1 MFWGKTKRVP
11 PLIFHALD
19 DVKKV
24 FFIYREPCVD
34 PFWSLNEMILFLYF
48 SYQITTFFPL
58 WCISSPSL
66 AVSMVR
72 SGLLIRECSSHEL
85 TCSMADNWAISIAH
99 MVEGTARTEKLLVFP
114 NKSNVLVP
122 LHLSCCWSLE
132 TEKDPCSSSAHY
144 ILQSYRITTTY
155 RCCLWQGFLL
165 EKNWEVSP
173 LKPCSSCVVWY
184 QNKFTKRK
192 GCDSSCSSRGP
203 KFKFHHPWF
212 KHICNSGSRGST
224 ALFGPLQAPDI
235 QEVHRFACEQNIHT
249 GQIKM
254 KKIIKNKKAHT
265 LNTDPGAISPGQSH
279 YLLNTVS
286 LSHWFFW

>member
-66 AVSMVR
+66 AISMVR

-173 LKPCSSCVVWY
+173 WSPAVAVLCDTKTSSQRGKVVILAALPE
-184 QNKFTKRK
+184 
-192 GCDSSCSSRGP
+192 GPSSSSIIHGSNTSVIQVP
-203 KFKFHHPWF
+203 GDPLPSSGLC
-212 KHICNSGSRGST
+212 KHQTYRRCTDLHVSKTST
-224 ALFGPLQAPDI
+224 Q
-235 QEVHRFACEQNIHT
+235 V
-249 GQIKM
+249 K
-254 KKIIKNKKAHT
+254 
-265 LNTDPGAISPGQSH
+265 
-279 YLLNTVS
+279 
-286 LSHWFFW
+286 